1 MYISLSSGI
10 KLSINILKVLKNWVQ
25 KKKRNRKK
33 KEQIPVSIK
42 FTGLSVLRQLRSAA
56 TDPAT
61 VSWTLLL
68 NARIIILYL
77 LHSLTDIPAVFL
89 KSRSFL
95 HTS

>member
-25 KKKRNRKK
+25 KKKKEK

-42 FTGLSVLRQLRSAA
+42 FTGLSVIRQLRSAA

-68 NARIIILYL
+68 NARIIIPYL
-77 LHSLTDIPAVFL
+77 LHSLTDTLAVFL
-89 KSRSFL
+89 KSRSSL

>member
-25 KKKRNRKK
+25 KKKKEK

-68 NARIIILYL
+68 NARIIIPYL
-77 LHSLTDIPAVFL
+77 LHSLTDTLAVFL
-89 KSRSFL
+89 KSRSSL